1 MRAAAHHKQAYNKLM
16 KRPLNPRREV
26 LFELFAVAR
35 PLRTYADQRAR
46 DHAMPRAQWAVLPRL
61 DGDAAMMQAEMADA
75 LEIQP
80 ISLVR
85 LVDRLC
91 EQGLI
96 ERRAHPTDR
105 RANCLYLTEQGRARL
120 AQMVPLRREISSN
133 VLGSFSENDV
143 AELLSKLLSLK
154 RNIRWAAARRNALGG
169 RSEVRHAR

>member
-1 MRAAAHHKQAYNKLM
+1 MRAPAHHKQAYNKLM
-16 KRPLNPRREV
+16 KQTLSPRREV
-26 LFELFAVAR
+26 LFELIDVAR
-35 PLRTYADQRAR
+35 ALRTYVDQRAR
-46 DHAMPRAQWAVLPRL
+46 EHGMTRAQWGVLARL
-61 DGDAAMMQAEMADA
+61 ERDEGMMQAEMADA
-75 LEIQP
+75 LEMQP

-133 VLGSFSENDV
+133 VLGSFSDNDV